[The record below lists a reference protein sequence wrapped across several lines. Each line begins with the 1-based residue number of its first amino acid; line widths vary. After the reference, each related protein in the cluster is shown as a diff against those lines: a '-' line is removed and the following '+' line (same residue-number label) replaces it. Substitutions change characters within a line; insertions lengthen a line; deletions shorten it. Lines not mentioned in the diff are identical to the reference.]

1 MNSKR
6 TLLKA
11 FCGGLLY
18 PLVASANG
26 AGLKAPAGP
35 RAAYF
40 PNVEFVD
47 QFGRRLRFYDDIIR
61 GRLVVINMMYT
72 VCSGICPGNTANLL
86 SVQHQLGAR
95 VGRDIHMV
103 SISLQPEMDSPAA
116 LKSYA
121 EKYGIGPGWTFLGG
135 TRANMELVRRRL
147 GFYDSDPVED
157 AKLSRHTGMV
167 SIGNER
173 IDRWCM
179 MPALTVSRQIVKT
192 IVDMA

>member
-11 FCGGLLY
+11 LCGGILY
-18 PLVASANG
+18 PLVATANSAVM
-26 AGLKAPAGP
+26 KVRAGP
-35 RAAYF
+35 RAGYF

-47 QFGRRLRFYDDIIR
+47 QHGRTLRFYDDIIR

-72 VCSGICPGNTANLL
+72 VCSGICPANTANLL
-86 SVQHQLGAR
+86 SVQQQLGAR

-121 EKYGIGPGWTFLGG
+121 DKYGIGPGWTFLTGK
-135 TRANMELVRRRL
+135 RANMELVRRRL
-147 GFYDSDPVED
+147 GFYDTDPIED
-157 AKLSRHTGMV
+157 AKLSRHTGLV
-167 SIGNER
+167 NIGNER

-179 MPALTVSRQIVKT
+179 TPSLTVSRQLVKT
-192 IVDMA
+192 ILDMT